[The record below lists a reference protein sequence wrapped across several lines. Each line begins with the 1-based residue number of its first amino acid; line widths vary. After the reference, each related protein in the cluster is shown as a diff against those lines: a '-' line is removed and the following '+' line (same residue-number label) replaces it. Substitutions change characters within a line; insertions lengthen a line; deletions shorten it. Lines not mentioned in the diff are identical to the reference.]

1 MTAHSG
7 DCQDRAWGGRA
18 RLLGGLFYNYKI
30 LAIGR
35 PFWRSCLEWLPP
47 NFSDRFN
54 CMNVLLQLVVGALVG
69 ILVGITG
76 TGGAFVI
83 PALIYVFRMEQL
95 RAQGTALMISSLPI
109 WFIAFIPY
117 ARARHFDLQL
127 GLLIAAGICAGSYF
141 GASWA
146 QHLPLPLLRRVLGSV
161 LVLVGVR
168 FLYQG

>member
-1 MTAHSG
+1 M
-7 DCQDRAWGGRA
+7 
-18 RLLGGLFYNYKI
+18 
-30 LAIGR
+30 
-35 PFWRSCLEWLPP
+35 LPP
-47 NFSDRFN
+47 KIGNFCDRLN

-117 ARARHFDLQL
+117 ARARRFRSSTW
-127 GLLIAAGICAGSYF
+127 IADSRRHLYRQYYF
-141 GASWA
+141 GASFG
-146 QHLPLPLLRRVLGSV
+146 LSISTSRVKASAGQRASFGWGTLSLSGITSV
-161 LVLVGVR
+161 DKRL
-168 FLYQG
+168 

>member
-1 MTAHSG
+1 
-7 DCQDRAWGGRA
+7 
-18 RLLGGLFYNYKI
+18 
-30 LAIGR
+30 
-35 PFWRSCLEWLPP
+35 
-47 NFSDRFN
+47 
-54 CMNVLLQLVVGALVG
+54 MNVLLQLLMGALVG

-117 ARARHFDLQL
+117 ARARHFDLRL
-127 GLLIAAGICAGSYF
+127 GMLIAAGICVGSYF

-146 QHLPLPLLRRVLGSV
+146 QHLPLAVLRRVLGSV
-161 LVLVGVR
+161 LVLVGLR
-168 FLYQG
+168 FLYRG

>member
-1 MTAHSG
+1 
-7 DCQDRAWGGRA
+7 
-18 RLLGGLFYNYKI
+18 
-30 LAIGR
+30 
-35 PFWRSCLEWLPP
+35 
-47 NFSDRFN
+47 
-54 CMNVLLQLVVGALVG
+54 MNVLLQFVVGALVG

-146 QHLPLPLLRRVLGSV
+146 QHLPLPVLRRVLGSV
-161 LVLVGVR
+161 LVLIGVR